1 MPYTHTIE
9 GRIIHIAWSGRITK
23 DDLAKLGRELPQIAG
38 KLHFAPNVLHTY
50 DDSIELGF
58 ELTKIHHYSTV
69 AKQVPPPVPIR
80 SAMVNATMQGE
91 YVATLFKMLNRV
103 ENIEMRVFC
112 DEASARLWLDEHQ
125 PAQA

>member
-1 MPYTHTIE
+1 M
-9 GRIIHIAWSGRITK
+9 
-23 DDLAKLGRELPQIAG
+23 
-38 KLHFAPNVLHTY
+38 
-50 DDSIELGF
+50 
-58 ELTKIHHYSTV
+58 

-125 PAQA
+125 PPQA